1 MFDIDSTYDTQQ
13 LHEAETLSIRHANE
27 ACEGG
32 CIGLCSEIKIKY
44 GNIFFEVGL
53 LTWLKPSLI

>member
-27 ACEGG
+27 AC
-32 CIGLCSEIKIKY
+32 CIGLCAEIKIKY

-53 LTWLKPSLI
+53 LKPWLKPSLI